1 MGYRS
6 SVESIIY
13 GEPERIDLF
22 IVKHKIIGIEGSA
35 FEHFKDS
42 ISVQDY
48 EENIW
53 GDDENGGY
61 KVTGQAKKKVIHL
74 QGDSWK
80 WYEDYED
87 VKAWEALLLDAEEFG
102 LDYEFVRVGEE
113 TDDIER
119 RSSGDDSGHLYPETF
134 INCSLSIKRD

>member
-35 FEHFKDS
+35 FEHFKDN
-42 ISVQDY
+42 ITVQDY

-53 GDDENGGY
+53 GESHDVIG
-61 KVTGQAKKKVIHL
+61 KRKMKVIHL
-74 QGDSWK
+74 AGDGWK
-80 WYEDYED
+80 WYEDYDD
-87 VKAWEALLLDAEEFG
+87 VKAWDSLLEDAEEFG
-102 LDYEFVRVGEE
+102 LMYEFVRVGENS
-113 TDDIER
+113 DDIER
-119 RSSGDDSGHLYPETF
+119 QTSENEDGYLYPETY
-134 INCSLSIKRD
+134 INCSLSIERS